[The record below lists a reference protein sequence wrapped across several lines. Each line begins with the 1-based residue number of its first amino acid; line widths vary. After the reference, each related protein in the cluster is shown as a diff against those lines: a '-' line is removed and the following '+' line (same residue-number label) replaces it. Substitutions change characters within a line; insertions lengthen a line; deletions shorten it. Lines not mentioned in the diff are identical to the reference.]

1 MGLLIDSEEMVGK
14 MAEAIDKDI
23 TEIAYRVHINENGKL
38 EWRTTI
44 DDKEVVETKEPLTS
58 WWLRTKAWFF
68 KIAPESQL

>member
-1 MGLLIDSEEMVGK
+1 MGLLIDSEDMVGK
-14 MAEAIDKDI
+14 MAEAIDKA
-23 TEIAYRVHINENGKL
+23 IAEMTYRVDINEHGEL
-38 EWRTTI
+38 EWRATI